1 VQFKDKKL
9 VSDSFCFYRKFLI
22 KILVSDWTKT
32 IGRSTKTLLHASVSL
47 RTIIE
52 DMD

>member
-1 VQFKDKKL
+1 
-9 VSDSFCFYRKFLI
+9 
-22 KILVSDWTKT
+22 LVSDWTKT
-32 IGRSTKTLLHASVSL
+32 IGRSTKTLLYASVSL